1 MRTFYGRKEELQALH
16 KFLSIVQR
24 RRTSQM
30 VAVIGRRRVGK
41 TTLMLKAFE
50 GCELPVF
57 YFFADA
63 NVDEAETARAWLNEV
78 SRTYAVE
85 YPPALTRPE
94 EVIGYLMQLTQTKP
108 AICII
113 DECQNLNQINKAF
126 WSQLQRIWDTKK
138 DRGQLLLVMSGSII
152 SAMEAIFGESSQ
164 PLFGRLSGQ
173 LMLKPFNPREIL
185 DILRNE
191 APGLSPRDILTLYAV
206 TGGVAKYLEL
216 LIEAEAMAQRQIV
229 EFIFSN
235 AGGWLRSEGAIYLA
249 NEFRADSPIYLQIL
263 KKVAAGKTRWNE
275 IQDGIDT
282 IVSPYISRLEQFRL
296 LEKNI
301 PFGAKAGTRNSRY
314 RVVDPYFHFWLKFVD
329 PLESRTLAEA
339 NRWGVLIEKT
349 LGSLSTYLGRA
360 LETWYRE
367 ECLSSGEWI
376 EAGAWWDKRGE
387 NEIDLVAM
395 SIDRKTILFGEA
407 KLNPEKFNAVKL
419 AMKVEHFF
427 SQHPELRRAAVRQCG
442 LFPEGM
448 GTSLSQLPPE

>member
-1 MRTFYGRKEELQALH
+1 M
-16 KFLSIVQR
+16 
-24 RRTSQM
+24 
-30 VAVIGRRRVGK
+30 
-41 TTLMLKAFE
+41 
-50 GCELPVF
+50 
-57 YFFADA
+57 
-63 NVDEAETARAWLNEV
+63 
-78 SRTYAVE
+78 
-85 YPPALTRPE
+85 
-94 EVIGYLMQLTQTKP
+94 
-108 AICII
+108 
-113 DECQNLNQINKAF
+113 
-126 WSQLQRIWDTKK
+126 
-138 DRGQLLLVMSGSII
+138 
-152 SAMEAIFGESSQ
+152 
-164 PLFGRLSGQ
+164 
-173 LMLKPFNPREIL
+173 
-185 DILRNE
+185 
-191 APGLSPRDILTLYAV
+191 
-206 TGGVAKYLEL
+206 
-216 LIEAEAMAQRQIV
+216 
-229 EFIFSN
+229 
-235 AGGWLRSEGAIYLA
+235 
-249 NEFRADSPIYLQIL
+249 
-263 KKVAAGKTRWNE
+263 
-275 IQDGIDT
+275 QDGIDT

-360 LETWYRE
+360 LENWYRE

-427 SQHPELRRAAVRQCG
+427 SQHPELRGAAVRQCG